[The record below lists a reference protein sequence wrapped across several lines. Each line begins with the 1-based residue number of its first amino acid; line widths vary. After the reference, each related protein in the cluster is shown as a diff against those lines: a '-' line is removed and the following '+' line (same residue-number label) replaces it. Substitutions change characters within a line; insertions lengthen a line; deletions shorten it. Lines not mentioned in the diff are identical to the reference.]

1 MGSPRAAIAMTVTAA
16 ALFATGGTAQALGPA
31 GTTPFTVAEMRLG
44 VGGIVML
51 LLLPVVGYRARQVW
65 RLLRQPLVWLMALS
79 SLGFQVL
86 YFTGVSQAGVALGSL
101 LAMGSVPAFA
111 GLLGPLI
118 GHRVTRAWA
127 MATVICVAGLV
138 LLSLDGIHGGSLW
151 GVVAALV
158 GGLSGAVFVL
168 TTKVALQRGLPG
180 VPANVAAYLLA
191 GLALL
196 PVIVVV
202 PQDLSWIATAGGVVL
217 ALYLGMFAM
226 AIPNILWVK
235 GLAGLAP
242 GPSSTLMLTEP
253 AVATLLGIFVLG
265 ESLAAV
271 GIVGL
276 VLVMGGLL
284 MQGLALARTPEQEGI
299 APPV

>member
-1 MGSPRAAIAMTVTAA
+1 
-16 ALFATGGTAQALGPA
+16 
-31 GTTPFTVAEMRLG
+31 
-44 VGGIVML
+44 
-51 LLLPVVGYRARQVW
+51 
-65 RLLRQPLVWLMALS
+65 MALS

>member
-65 RLLRQPLVWLMALS
+65 QLLRRPLVWLMALT

-101 LAMGSVPAFA
+101 LAMGSVPMFT

-118 GHRVTRAWA
+118 GHRITRAWSI
-127 MATVICVAGLV
+127 ATAICVSGLA
-138 LLSLDGIHGGSLW
+138 LLSLDGIQGGSTW
-151 GVVAALV
+151 GVIAALA
-158 GGLSGAVFVL
+158 GGLSGAAFVL
-168 TTKVALQRGLPG
+168 TTKVAIDRGMPG
-180 VPANVAAYLLA
+180 VPANVAAYLIA

-196 PVIVVV
+196 PVILIV
-202 PQDLSWIATAGGVVL
+202 PQELSWIATAGGMVL

-253 AVATLLGIFVLG
+253 AVATLLGIVVLG
-265 ESLAAV
+265 ESLAVAGV
-271 GIVGL
+271 VGL
-276 VLVMGGLL
+276 VLVMAGLL
-284 MQGLALARTPEQEGI
+284 LQGLALARTPHEEAI
-299 APPV
+299 APL